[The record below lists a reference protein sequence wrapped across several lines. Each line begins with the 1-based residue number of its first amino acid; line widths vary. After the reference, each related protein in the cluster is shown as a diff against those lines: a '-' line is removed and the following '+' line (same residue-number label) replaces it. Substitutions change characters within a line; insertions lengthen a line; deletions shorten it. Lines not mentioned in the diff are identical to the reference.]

1 VLTLFKKSKPVAE
14 PIAPLAAKPQI
25 DGRCAVQSM
34 ARQASTLGREAA
46 EVRGLVADTQAVSA
60 RQAKALLVLVQQLQ
74 QITHSQDGISA
85 QTQDSRQAVSRAR
98 VAVQAVGNEVSG
110 IVDTLRQVAGAAG
123 QITQIALQTR
133 LVAFNASVEA
143 KRAGEAGRGFGVV
156 ADAVK
161 DLAGKVESS
170 SQDIMRTIGD
180 LDARIDALAR
190 EIRTQHDDDKQGAF
204 HRALADVESGVAR
217 IDEAAERS
225 RVICGGLNE
234 HVSSMEGEIK
244 NTGQALDNAFVRS
257 EAFLKISENLIEMAA
272 ESGIETEDTPYIA
285 AAQQAAAQIGKLL
298 EDALR
303 TGVITQTDLFDDK
316 YRPIANTNP
325 QQHLTR
331 FVELTD
337 RLFPQVQ
344 ERMLGLSNK
353 VVFCI
358 AVDRNGYVPTHNK
371 KHCHPQRG
379 DLAWDTVNSRYR
391 RIFND
396 RTGLAAG
403 RNTRPFLLQTYRRDM
418 RMGKSVVLKEAAAP
432 ITINGKHWGG
442 LRLAFQF

>member
-1 VLTLFKKSKPVAE
+1 VLTLFRKSPPMAQAA
-14 PIAPLAAKPQI
+14 APAADKPQI

-46 EVRGLVADTQAVSA
+46 EVRGLIIDTQAVSA
-60 RQAKALLVLVQQLQ
+60 RQAKALLVLAQQVQ

-85 QTQDSRQAVSRAR
+85 QSQDSRQAVSRAR

-170 SQDIMRTIGD
+170 SQDIMRTIGE

-190 EIRTQHDDDKQGAF
+190 EIRTQHDDDRQGAF
-204 HRALADVESGVAR
+204 HRALADVESSVGR

-225 RVICGGLNE
+225 RAICGGMHA
-234 HVSSMEGEIK
+234 HVSSMEGESK
-244 NTGQALDNAFVRS
+244 NTGRALDTAFARS
-257 EAFLKISENLIEMAA
+257 EAFLKVSENLIEMAA

-285 AAQQAAAQIGKLL
+285 AAQQAAAQVSKLL

-303 TGVITQTDLFDDK
+303 TGSITQADLFDDK
-316 YRPIANTNP
+316 YRPIPNTNP
-325 QQHLTR
+325 PQHLTR

-344 ERMLGLSNK
+344 ERMLGLSDK

-358 AVDRNGYVPTHNK
+358 AVDRNGYVPTHNR

-403 RNTRPFLLQTYRRDM
+403 RNAHPFLLQTYRRDM
-418 RMGKSVVLKEAAAP
+418 GLGKNVILKEAAAP
-432 ITINGKHWGG
+432 IVVNGKHWGG

>member
-1 VLTLFKKSKPVAE
+1 MLTLFKKSKDVAQPAAPVA
-14 PIAPLAAKPQI
+14 ATSQI
-25 DGRCAVQSM
+25 DGRGAVQSM

-46 EVRGLVADTQAVSA
+46 EVRGLIIDTQAVSA
-60 RQAKALLVLVQQLQ
+60 RQAKALLVLAHQLQ
-74 QITHSQDGISA
+74 QITHSQDGISV

-98 VAVQAVGNEVSG
+98 VAVQSVGTEVSG
-110 IVDTLRQVAGAAG
+110 IVDTLRQVSGAAG

-170 SQDIMRTIGD
+170 SQDIMRTIGE
-180 LDARIDALAR
+180 LDARIEALAR
-190 EIRTQHDDDKQGAF
+190 EIRTQHDDDQQGAF

-225 RVICGGLNE
+225 RVICNGLNE
-234 HVSSMEGEIK
+234 HVGAMEGEIK
-244 NTGQALDNAFVRS
+244 NTGQALDTAFARS
-257 EAFLKISENLIEMAA
+257 EAFLKISESMIEMAA

-285 AAQQAAAQIGKLL
+285 AAQQAAAQISKLL

-303 TGVITQTDLFDDK
+303 TGAISEGDLFDDK
-316 YRPIANTNP
+316 YRPIPNTNP

-331 FVELTD
+331 FVDLAD

-344 ERMLGLSNK
+344 ERMLGLTDK
-353 VVFCI
+353 VMFCI

-396 RTGLAAG
+396 RTGLASG

-418 RMGKSVVLKEAAAP
+418 GLGKNVMLKEAAAP
-432 ITINGKHWGG
+432 ITVNGKHWGG